1 MIKVLE
7 LVLWVLVGCLVLIK
21 PSKPSKIEY
30 LLAWVCLILNI
41 AMRIKG

>member
-7 LVLWVLVGCLVLIK
+7 LVLWILAGCLVLVRH
-21 PSKPSKIEY
+21 SKPSKIEY
-30 LLAWVCLILNI
+30 LLAWVCLVLEL